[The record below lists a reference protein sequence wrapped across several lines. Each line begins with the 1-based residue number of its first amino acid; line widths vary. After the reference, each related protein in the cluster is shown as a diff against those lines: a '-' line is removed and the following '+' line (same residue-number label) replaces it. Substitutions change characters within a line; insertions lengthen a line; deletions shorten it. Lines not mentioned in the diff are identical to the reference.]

1 MKQNILISGT
11 GGQGI
16 VAAGAFLGQ
25 ALFAQG
31 LEVMF
36 SRSYGASARGGA
48 CKSEVMVSD
57 ELINDLQFED
67 TDVLMCLSLPAFLK
81 YLPTAKPGSLV
92 IVDSHVY
99 ERAGEGRD
107 DVEIVRIPARDMA
120 QVKQLIV
127 ELARDMAV
135 GLGNQIVANMVM
147 LGNLAKHSDVV
158 SLDLL
163 KEAVMTRMRESMRD
177 INIKALESGFNF

>member
-67 TDVLMCLSLPAFLK
+67 TDVLMCLSLPAFKK
-81 YLPTAKPGSLV
+81 YLPIAKPGSLV

-99 ERAGEGRD
+99 DRAGEVRD
-107 DVEIVRIPARDMA
+107 DVEIVQIP
-120 QVKQLIV
+120 
-127 ELARDMAV
+127 ARDMAV

-147 LGNLAKHSDVV
+147 LGNLAKHSEVV

-163 KEAVMTRMRESMRD
+163 KEAVMTRMKESMRD

>member
-16 VAAGAFLGQ
+16 VASGEFLGQ
-25 ALFAQG
+25 ALFAKDY
-31 LEVMF
+31 EVMF

-57 ELINDLQFED
+57 GIINDLQFEES
-67 TDVLMCLSLPAFLK
+67 DVLVCLSLPAFKK
-81 YLPTAKPGSLV
+81 YMPTAKPCSLI
-92 IVDSHVY
+92 IVDTHVY
-99 ERAGEGRD
+99 ERAESIRD
-107 DVEIVRIPARDMA
+107 DVKIVHLPARD
-120 QVKQLIV
+120 I
-127 ELARDMAV
+127 AV

-147 LGNLAKHSDVV
+147 LGQLAKHSETV

-163 KEAVMTRMRESMRD
+163 KDAVNTRMRESMRV
-177 INIKALESGFNF
+177 INIKALEEGFSR

>member
-25 ALFAQG
+25 ALFAQDY
-31 LEVMF
+31 EVMF

-57 ELINDLQFED
+57 EVINDLQFED
-67 TDVLMCLSLPAFLK
+67 TDVLMCLSLPAFKK
-81 YLPTAKPGSLV
+81 YMPVAKPGSLI
-92 IVDSHVY
+92 IVDAHVY
-99 ERAGEGRD
+99 ERADERRD
-107 DVEIVRIPARDMA
+107 DVEIVQIP
-120 QVKQLIV
+120 
-127 ELARDMAV
+127 ARDMAV

-147 LGNLAKHSDVV
+147 LGNLAKHSEVV

-163 KEAVMTRMRESMRD
+163 KEAVMTRMRESMREM
-177 INIKALESGFNF
+177 NIKALEAGFNF

>member
-25 ALFAQG
+25 ALFAQDY
-31 LEVMF
+31 EVMF

-57 ELINDLQFED
+57 EVINDLQFED
-67 TDVLMCLSLPAFLK
+67 TDVLMCLSLPAFKK
-81 YLPTAKPGSLV
+81 YMPVAKPGSLI
-92 IVDSHVY
+92 IVDAHVY
-99 ERAGEGRD
+99 ERADERRD
-107 DVEIVRIPARDMA
+107 DVEIVQIP
-120 QVKQLIV
+120 
-127 ELARDMAV
+127 ARDMAV

-163 KEAVMTRMRESMRD
+163 KEAVMTRMRESMREM
-177 INIKALESGFNF
+177 NIKALEAGFNF

>member
-67 TDVLMCLSLPAFLK
+67 TDVLMCLSLPAFKK
-81 YLPTAKPGSLV
+81 YLPIAKPGSLV

-99 ERAGEGRD
+99 DRAGEVRD
-107 DVEIVRIPARDMA
+107 DVEIVSIP
-120 QVKQLIV
+120 
-127 ELARDMAV
+127 ARDMAV

-147 LGNLAKHSDVV
+147 LGNLAKHSEVV

-163 KEAVMTRMRESMRD
+163 KEAVMTRMKESMRG

>member
-57 ELINDLQFED
+57 EVINDLQFED

-99 ERAGEGRD
+99 ERAGEVRD
-107 DVEIVRIPARDMA
+107 DVEIVQIP
-120 QVKQLIV
+120 
-127 ELARDMAV
+127 ARDMAV

-147 LGNLAKHSDVV
+147 LGNLAGHSEVV

>member
-67 TDVLMCLSLPAFLK
+67 TDVLMCLSLPAFKK
-81 YLPTAKPGSLV
+81 YLPIAKPGSLV

-99 ERAGEGRD
+99 DRADEVRD
-107 DVEIVRIPARDMA
+107 DVEIVSIP
-120 QVKQLIV
+120 
-127 ELARDMAV
+127 ARDMAV

-147 LGNLAKHSDVV
+147 LGNLAKHSEVV

-163 KEAVMTRMRESMRD
+163 KEAVMTRMKESMRG

>member
-16 VAAGAFLGQ
+16 VASGEFLGQ
-25 ALFAQG
+25 ALFAKEY
-31 LEVMF
+31 EVMF

-57 ELINDLQFED
+57 GIINDLQFED
-67 TDVLMCLSLPAFLK
+67 TDVLMCLSLPAFKK
-81 YLPTAKPGSLV
+81 YISMAKPGSLI
-92 IVDSHVY
+92 IVDTHVY
-99 ERAGEGRD
+99 ERAENIRE
-107 DVEIVRIPARDMA
+107 DVEIVHLPARD
-120 QVKQLIV
+120 I
-127 ELARDMAV
+127 AV

-147 LGNLAKHSDVV
+147 LGVLAKHSETV

-163 KEAVMTRMRESMRD
+163 KDAVNTRMRE
-177 INIKALESGFNF
+177 INIKALESGFSH

>member
-25 ALFAQG
+25 ALFAQEY
-31 LEVMF
+31 EVMF

-57 ELINDLQFED
+57 EVINDLQFED
-67 TDVLMCLSLPAFLK
+67 TDVLMCLSLPAFKK
-81 YLPTAKPGSLV
+81 YMPVAKPGSLI
-92 IVDSHVY
+92 IVDAHVY
-99 ERAGEGRD
+99 ERAEGIRD
-107 DVEIVRIPARDMA
+107 DVEVVQIP
-120 QVKQLIV
+120 
-127 ELARDMAV
+127 ARDMAV

-147 LGNLAKHSDVV
+147 LGNLAKHSEVV

-163 KEAVMTRMRESMRD
+163 KESVMTRMRESMREM
-177 INIKALESGFNF
+177 NIKALEAGFNF